1 MRPTLSDPLR
11 STSKQQ
17 ELREAFNAFDK
28 DGDGVINVTE
38 LQAMMEKLGD
48 KLSLAEAKELIN
60 DVDLDKDGAVN
71 FHEFSIMMGLQK
83 PVDTSSQ
90 RKSRFEC
97 PHNHHKYSVRRFFC
111 NHK

>member
-1 MRPTLSDPLR
+1 MRPTLSDPHR

-48 KLSLAEAKELIN
+48 KLTLAEAKELID

-71 FHEFSIMMGLQK
+71 FYEFSIMMGLQK
-83 PVDTSSQ
+83 PVDTSQ
-90 RKSRFEC
+90 RKSRSEC